1 MVGSPADMT
10 KAEELFQKLDQ
21 NSDGSITQ
29 EEFIAIVKQDQDL
42 LNVLQNTAWNNHVF
56 SEQLNYIYF
65 IVYLMFINP
74 PLVQS

>member
-1 MVGSPADMT
+1 MT

-65 IVYLMFINP
+65 TVYLMFINP